1 MSRDILVIAVLT
13 ALTVSVAEVS
23 GAEIGDE
30 VQAKMVEPFRSCG
43 EYCDALSK
51 ISFNAVFDG
60 KSHKKGKSK
69 KGKGKKGKDAKKK
82 NKRSRR
88 DRARSSKAKGSKMR
102 VTSIE
107 EVVDTEAEF
116 TMFAGSGVGLAEAK
130 LRYDDTTCECK
141 PTKKGKG
148 VAKGKKGPLSAMLST
163 VKSNPEVSS
172 IVSLCAAAGIIGVAL
187 LVTQGRQHN
196 RQTYLSESSRRAEL
210 VPSEASAL
218 VAEDL
223 SLKAAEPSSLA
234 EDFSNGPTASVILF

>member
-1 MSRDILVIAVLT
+1 
-13 ALTVSVAEVS
+13 
-23 GAEIGDE
+23 
-30 VQAKMVEPFRSCG
+30 MVEPFRSCG

-130 LRYDDTTCECK
+130 LRYH
-141 PTKKGKG
+141 
-148 VAKGKKGPLSAMLST
+148 
-163 VKSNPEVSS
+163 
-172 IVSLCAAAGIIGVAL
+172 
-187 LVTQGRQHN
+187 LVRN
-196 RQTYLSESSRRAEL
+196 W
-210 VPSEASAL
+210 
-218 VAEDL
+218 
-223 SLKAAEPSSLA
+223 
-234 EDFSNGPTASVILF
+234 